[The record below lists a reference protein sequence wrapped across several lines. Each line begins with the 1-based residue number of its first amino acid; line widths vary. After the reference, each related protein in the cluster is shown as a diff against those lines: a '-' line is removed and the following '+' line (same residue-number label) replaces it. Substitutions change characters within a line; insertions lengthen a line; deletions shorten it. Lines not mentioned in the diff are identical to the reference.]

1 MSINHLINEE
11 AIPKYDI
18 YINDVNLDEE
28 GKIKNAKVEVN
39 NNDVVDF
46 SSLPSFGNGGQ
57 LMTSDGD
64 GTLSWTNPTGGSG
77 VNYNGNVPTQIGK
90 IAIYGA
96 VNGELIK
103 DSTLSDTDILNKN
116 GDTMTGN
123 LDMNN
128 NTIDNVFRLN
138 VGRIKNPSLANIE
151 IENDLFLRNNN
162 IIEVDNINVDTFS
175 VNSLP
180 AILFNDDVSLFNNN
194 IVSAGDIK
202 TSSFSSTDGKTNDID
217 LDANLDLQ
225 GTRNI
230 KNVNILQT
238 NEIAKTSGVA
248 VIFDDNIEMGGVY
261 DITNCNQLE
270 VSSIASAVTPD
281 INILNTLDLNNNVI
295 ENVSSIN
302 GLTPVGGLYSGI
314 SDGNVI
320 NQASGQ
326 SDVLPVT
333 SVGSLNIPANGF
345 QVGDAFHLVVA
356 GTFPSESKGDDVTIE
371 IKQNGTTL
379 GSVTLDYE
387 NFDTSPSNFEIE
399 ADFVIRSTGV
409 TGSLATNIDF
419 TFNKK
424 VTKDFKGTRSTSITT
439 IDTTTASSLS
449 VLAQVNG
456 GTSSIQSTL
465 AYLRKQ
471 Y

>member
-1 MSINHLINEE
+1 
-11 AIPKYDI
+11 
-18 YINDVNLDEE
+18 
-28 GKIKNAKVEVN
+28 
-39 NNDVVDF
+39 
-46 SSLPSFGNGGQ
+46 
-57 LMTSDGD
+57 
-64 GTLSWTNPTGGSG
+64 
-77 VNYNGNVPTQIGK
+77 
-90 IAIYGA
+90 
-96 VNGELIK
+96 
-103 DSTLSDTDILNKN
+103 
-116 GDTMTGN
+116 
-123 LDMNN
+123 
-128 NTIDNVFRLN
+128 
-138 VGRIKNPSLANIE
+138 
-151 IENDLFLRNNN
+151 
-162 IIEVDNINVDTFS
+162 
-175 VNSLP
+175 
-180 AILFNDDVSLFNNN
+180 
-194 IVSAGDIK
+194 
-202 TSSFSSTDGKTNDID
+202 
-217 LDANLDLQ
+217 
-225 GTRNI
+225 
-230 KNVNILQT
+230 
-238 NEIAKTSGVA
+238 
-248 VIFDDNIEMGGVY
+248 MGGVY

-281 INILNTLDLNNNVI
+281 INILNTLDLNTNVI

-314 SDGNVI
+314 SDGTVI

-326 SDVLPVT
+326 SDLLPVS

-356 GTFPSESKGDDVTIE
+356 GTFPSETKGDDVTID

-399 ADFVIRSTGV
+399 ADFLIRSTGV

-439 IDTTTASSLS
+439 LDTTTASSLS

-456 GTSSIQSTL
+456 GSSSIQSTL